1 MSERVRVS
9 SSEVGETER
18 LRGRERERVSSDS
31 QSRVCVREYKKDAGT
46 RLMRYALTLPT
57 TSIRY
62 TYSTTTVTCTSLLL
76 LH

>member
-18 LRGRERERVSSDS
+18 GRERVSSDS

>member
-18 LRGRERERVSSDS
+18 LRGRERVSSDS